1 MHHDESLAGI
11 RVLVADDSNTIR
23 RSADVFLRKAGCEVM
38 FGEDGFDALSKIPG
52 FKPDL
57 VLVDIMMPKLDGYQ
71 VCAVIK
77 RNPRF
82 QETPVVML
90 TSKDNLFDR
99 ARARLLGADDYLTK
113 PFTRETLLGAVSVH
127 LRGVSAKLTGDHP

>member
-1 MHHDESLAGI
+1 MNHETSFAGI
-11 RVLVADDSNTIR
+11 RVLIADDSNTIR

-57 VLVDIMMPKLDGYQ
+57 IFVDIMMPKLDGYQ
-71 VCAVIK
+71 VCAVVK
-77 RNPRF
+77 QNPRF
-82 QETPVVML
+82 QDTPVVML

-99 ARARLLGADDYLTK
+99 ARARLLGANDYLTK
-113 PFTRETLLGAVSVH
+113 PFTRESLLGAVSVH
-127 LRGVSAKLTGDHP
+127 VRGSATRV